1 MNWTTD
7 LSREISGQVLLDDA
21 SREAVSTDF
30 GRIIVRKPA
39 AVVRPASSQDVA
51 NVIKFAVRNGLTV
64 ATRGE
69 IGRAH
74 V

>member
-1 MNWTTD
+1 MNWTAD
-7 LSREISGQVLLDDA
+7 LSREVSGQVLVDDA

-51 NVIKFAVRNGLTV
+51 NVVKFA
-64 ATRGE
+64 
-69 IGRAH
+69 
-74 V
+74 